1 MATLPGM
8 NVDLLALIVC
18 SIWAI
23 AIATI
28 DLLTFRIS
36 NKSLALGALLAWPAF
51 LFIGQEFHLTLFSF
65 AFVVF
70 ALFCGFASLIGM
82 GDVKLLAVLAFL
94 VLPPDLASYQMFL
107 VVGGLA
113 ALVSALFISR
123 GDFRRSLQ
131 IPLAPAISI
140 AAIISLF
147 AK

>member
-1 MATLPGM
+1 MHLLIAPILFWIAWADVRTHLISNRILLLLTLIAFFA
-8 NVDLLALIVC
+8 VDLSTFKFVDHALASIGVLAVSLI
-18 SIWAI
+18 
-23 AIATI
+23 
-28 DLLTFRIS
+28 
-36 NKSLALGALLAWPAF
+36 LAM
-51 LFIGQEFHLTLFSF
+51 
-65 AFVVF
+65 
-70 ALFCGFASLIGM
+70 FCGLGM

>member
-1 MATLPGM
+1 MQLLIAPILCWIAWADVRTHLISNRILLLLTLIAFCA
-8 NVDLLALIVC
+8 VDLSTFKFVDHALASIAVLAVSLI
-18 SIWAI
+18 
-23 AIATI
+23 
-28 DLLTFRIS
+28 
-36 NKSLALGALLAWPAF
+36 LAM
-51 LFIGQEFHLTLFSF
+51 
-65 AFVVF
+65 
-70 ALFCGFASLIGM
+70 FCGLGM

>member
-1 MATLPGM
+1 MH
-8 NVDLLALIVC
+8 LLIAPILFWIAWADVRTHLI
-18 SIWAI
+18 SNRILL
-23 AIATI
+23 
-28 DLLTFRIS
+28 LLTLI
-36 NKSLALGALLAWPAF
+36 
-51 LFIGQEFHLTLFSF
+51 
-65 AFVVF
+65 
-70 ALFCGFASLIGM
+70 ALFTLDLATFEFVDHAPASIGVLAVSLILAMFCGLGM

-107 VVGGLA
+107 VVGGLT

-123 GDFRRSLQ
+123 GDFRKSLQ